1 MLRMTRK
8 WSWDINTSK
17 STNVKRFI
25 LTHPAA
31 VDPLTDQH
39 TIDLWA
45 AAYQWQKDKETI
57 IIQDNVH
64 ENIFYVKAK
73 QAKQLTDQDAENYK
87 NLYNYINDNE
97 CDWNKGFEALIN
109 WRRYVRTFFSTW
121 RVDISQY
128 GSNCSCPTF
137 HTKYMCKHVI
147 GVVIR
152 IGREKCPQE
161 AKTRDLSKKR

>member
-1 MLRMTRK
+1 MYLQFLFNLREPRE
-8 WSWDINTSK
+8 
-17 STNVKRFI
+17 KRFI

-97 CDWNKGFEALIN
+97 CDWNKGFEALA
-109 WRRYVRTFFSTW
+109 RGRGRPV
-121 RVDISQY
+121 
-128 GSNCSCPTF
+128 GSKN
-137 HTKYMCKHVI
+137 K
-147 GVVIR
+147 
-152 IGREKCPQE
+152 
-161 AKTRDLSKKR
+161 AKK

>member
-1 MLRMTRK
+1 MFNLREPRE
-8 WSWDINTSK
+8 
-17 STNVKRFI
+17 KRFI

-57 IIQDNVH
+57 IIQDNV
-64 ENIFYVKAK
+64 KAK

-97 CDWNKGFEALIN
+97 CDRNKGFEALA
-109 WRRYVRTFFSTW
+109 RGRGRPV
-121 RVDISQY
+121 
-128 GSNCSCPTF
+128 GSKN
-137 HTKYMCKHVI
+137 K
-147 GVVIR
+147 
-152 IGREKCPQE
+152 
-161 AKTRDLSKKR
+161 AKK